1 MKRTVAFS
9 IGTASLVAVGLA
21 YAQMGDNDPAAEPGD
36 QFGAN
41 ISELIAPRTD
51 LAAEQDYLS
60 TSLTPK
66 VDVSGVKRV
75 PSAEQNVPYRLCE
88 KTPDI
93 IAHRGGRPGNR
104 AYRDIAGYLSV
115 TNVIS
120 TEDCSCTA
128 KVISDLPISLFE
140 AELREKYGVE
150 VLTPQHTEDVYE
162 LYREG
167 VEIVAAMC
175 GEY

>member
-9 IGTASLVAVGLA
+9 VGTAALVAVGLA
-21 YAQMGDNDPAAEPGD
+21 YAQMGDNDAVAQPVD

-41 ISELIAPRTD
+41 IGELIAPDAD
-51 LAAEQDYLS
+51 LTAEQDYLS
-60 TSLTPK
+60 TSLAPE
-66 VDVSGVKRV
+66 VDVSAVKRV
-75 PSAEQNVPYRLCE
+75 LSAEQNVPYRLCE
-88 KTPDI
+88 KTPEI

-115 TNVIS
+115 TNVIT
-120 TEDCSCTA
+120 TEDCTCTA
-128 KVISDLPISLFE
+128 KVIADLPISLFE
-140 AELREKYGVE
+140 AELRDKYGVD

-162 LYREG
+162 LYQEG